1 LLEIKIN
8 AFHATIILNIAIYKL
23 KCILEDGLFCIFKG
37 KPMLKL
43 LKQGLSALFLGLLFA
58 GSALAADIQVITSG
72 AFAEAL
78 KTLVPEYEKQSPNK
92 VIISYGSS
100 MGTAPDSIPSR
111 LAKDEK
117 FDILILASPSLES
130 FIKSGA
136 VQPGTRVDLV
146 ASVMGAVVKAGAPKP
161 DISTMPGLKSALL
174 NAKSV
179 AYSASASGVYLST
192 ELFPKMGISEQMDKT
207 ARKIYSERVAS
218 VVARGEAEL
227 GFQQVSELLPIPG
240 VDFIGELPPEA
251 QKTVLFSAGITSN
264 VNNLIASRDLIA
276 FLASPKAAPTIQKAG
291 LKPVLPALPW

>member
-1 LLEIKIN
+1 MRKIFFAIFIIAVN
-8 AFHATIILNIAIYKL
+8 ALIVNFSYAV
-23 KCILEDGLFCIFKG
+23 
-37 KPMLKL
+37 
-43 LKQGLSALFLGLLFA
+43 
-58 GSALAADIQVITSG
+58 DIQIITSG

-78 KTLVPEYEKQSPNK
+78 KDLAPEYEKHSPNK

-100 MGTAPDSIPSR
+100 MGAAPDSIPSR
-111 LAKDEK
+111 LAKGEQ
-117 FDILILASPSLES
+117 FDVLILAAPALDG
-130 FIKSGA
+130 FIKNGV
-136 VQPGTRVDLV
+136 VQSGTRVDLV

-161 DISTMPGLKSALL
+161 DIATMGGLKSALL

-264 VNNLIASRDLIA
+264 TKNVNASKDLIE
-276 FLASPKAAPTIQKAG
+276 FLASKKAVPVIQKAG
-291 LKPVLPALPW
+291 LKPVLPVLPW

>member
-1 LLEIKIN
+1 
-8 AFHATIILNIAIYKL
+8 
-23 KCILEDGLFCIFKG
+23 
-37 KPMLKL
+37 MRKL
-43 LKQGLSALFLGLLFA
+43 LVASLIFVFNALCLG
-58 GSALAADIQVITSG
+58 SVYAADIQVITSG

-78 KTLVPEYEKQSPNK
+78 KDLVPVYEKQSPNK

-100 MGTAPDSIPSR
+100 MGAAPDSIPSR
-111 LAKDEK
+111 LTKGEQ
-117 FDILILASPSLES
+117 FDVLILASPALDG
-130 FIKSGA
+130 FIKSGV
-136 VQPGTRVDLV
+136 VQSGTRVDLV

-161 DISTMPGLKSALL
+161 DIRTMSGLKSALL

-218 VVARGEAEL
+218 VVARGEADL

-264 VNNLIASRDLIA
+264 VQNLTASKDLIA
-276 FLASPKAAPTIQKAG
+276 FLASAKAAPTIQKAG
-291 LKPVLPALPW
+291 LKPVLPTLPW

>member
-1 LLEIKIN
+1 MQNTLKRLL
-8 AFHATIILNIAIYKL
+8 
-23 KCILEDGLFCIFKG
+23 
-37 KPMLKL
+37 
-43 LKQGLSALFLGLLFA
+43 LSLLLFV
-58 GSALAADIQVITSG
+58 SLLSNVLAADIHVITSG

-78 KTLVPEYEKQSPNK
+78 KTLVPQYEKQSPHK
-92 VIISYGSS
+92 VLISYGSS
-100 MGTAPDSIPSR
+100 MGTASDSIPTR
-111 LAKDEK
+111 LGRGEK
-117 FDILILASPSLES
+117 FDVLILAGPALEG
-130 FIKSGA
+130 FIKSGD

-161 DISTMPGLKSALL
+161 DISTMAGLKQALL
-174 NAKSV
+174 DAKSV

-218 VVARGEAEL
+218 VVARGDAQL

-251 QKTVLFSAGITSN
+251 QKTVLFSAAITNNVSN
-264 VNNLIASRDLIA
+264 LNASRDLIA
-276 FLASPKAAPTIQKAG
+276 FLASPQAAPTIQKAG

>member
-1 LLEIKIN
+1 MRIMMKRLLLSLLLLASI
-8 AFHATIILNIAIYKL
+8 ATNT
-23 KCILEDGLFCIFKG
+23 F
-37 KPMLKL
+37 
-43 LKQGLSALFLGLLFA
+43 
-58 GSALAADIQVITSG
+58 AADIQVITSG

-78 KTLVPEYEKQSPNK
+78 KALVPEYEKQSPHK

-100 MGTAPDSIPSR
+100 MGAAPDSIPTR
-111 LAKDEK
+111 LGRGEK
-117 FDILILASPSLES
+117 FDVLILAGPALDG

-136 VQPGTRVDLV
+136 VQPGSRVDLV

-161 DISTMPGLKSALL
+161 DISTMAGLKQALL

-207 ARKIYSERVAS
+207 AKKIYSERVAS

-251 QKTVLFSAGITSN
+251 QKTVLFSAGITNN
-264 VNNLIASRDLIA
+264 VNSLEASRDLIA
-276 FLASPKAAPTIQKAG
+276 FLASPKAAPTIQRAG

>member
-1 LLEIKIN
+1 MKS
-8 AFHATIILNIAIYKL
+8 ILALIVS
-23 KCILEDGLFCIFKG
+23 LF
-37 KPMLKL
+37 
-43 LKQGLSALFLGLLFA
+43 FA
-58 GSALAADIQVITSG
+58 ASTLAAEIQVITSG

-100 MGTAPDSIPSR
+100 MGAAPDSIPSR
-111 LAKDEK
+111 LARDEK
-117 FDILILASPSLES
+117 FDVLILASPALDG

-146 ASVMGAVVKAGAPKP
+146 ASVMGAVVKAGAPRP
-161 DISTMPGLKSALL
+161 DIRTMAGLKSALL

-218 VVARGEAEL
+218 VVARGEADL

-240 VDFIGELPPEA
+240 VEFIGELPPEA

-264 VNNLIASRDLIA
+264 VSNLSASRDLIA

-291 LKPVLPALPW
+291 LKPILPALPW

>member
-1 LLEIKIN
+1 VQ
-8 AFHATIILNIAIYKL
+8 IIMKR
-23 KCILEDGLFCIFKG
+23 
-37 KPMLKL
+37 
-43 LKQGLSALFLGLLFA
+43 LFLSLLLLASIATNTFA
-58 GSALAADIQVITSG
+58 AEIHVITSG

-100 MGTAPDSIPSR
+100 MGAAHDSIPTR
-111 LAKDEK
+111 LGRGEK
-117 FDILILASPSLES
+117 FDLLFLAAPALEG

-161 DISTMPGLKSALL
+161 DISTMAGLKQALL

-207 ARKIYSERVAS
+207 ARKILSERVAS

-240 VDFIGELPPEA
+240 VEFIGELPPEA
-251 QKTVLFSAGITSN
+251 QKTVLFSAGITNNVSN
-264 VNNLIASRDLIA
+264 LNASRDLIA
-276 FLASPKAAPTIQKAG
+276 FLASPKAVPTIQKAG

>member
-1 LLEIKIN
+1 LINFIKEFFRAN
-8 AFHATIILNIAIYKL
+8 MTIHNPIK
-23 KCILEDGLFCIFKG
+23 K
-37 KPMLKL
+37 
-43 LKQGLSALFLGLLFA
+43 SALVFLASLFFV
-58 GSALAADIQVITSG
+58 SATFAADIQVITSG

-78 KTLVPEYEKQSPNK
+78 KALVPEYEKQSPNK

-100 MGTAPDSIPSR
+100 MGAAPDSIPTR
-111 LAKDEK
+111 LGRGEK
-117 FDILILASPSLES
+117 FDILILAGPALQD

-136 VQPGTRVDLV
+136 VQASSRVDLV
-146 ASVMGAVVKAGAPKP
+146 ASVMGGVVKAGAPKP
-161 DISTMPGLKSALL
+161 DISTMAGLKQALL

-207 ARKIYSERVAS
+207 AKKIYSERVAS
-218 VVARGEAEL
+218 VVARGDAEL

-251 QKTVLFSAGITSN
+251 QKTVLFSAGITNNVSN
-264 VNNLIASRDLIA
+264 LNASRDLIA

>member
-1 LLEIKIN
+1 LIN
-8 AFHATIILNIAIYKL
+8 IHITTFKANMTMQN
-23 KCILEDGLFCIFKG
+23 IFK
-37 KPMLKL
+37 K
-43 LKQGLSALFLGLLFA
+43 SAIIFLASLFFVGTTFA
-58 GSALAADIQVITSG
+58 AEIQVITSG

-78 KTLVPEYEKQSPNK
+78 KALVPEYEKQSPNK

-100 MGTAPDSIPSR
+100 MGAAPDSIPTR
-111 LAKDEK
+111 LGRGEK
-117 FDILILASPSLES
+117 FDVLILAAPALEG

-136 VQPGTRVDLV
+136 VQPSSRVDLV
-146 ASVMGAVVKAGAPKP
+146 ASVMGGVVKAGAPKP
-161 DISTMPGLKSALL
+161 DISTMAGLKQALL

-251 QKTVLFSAGITSN
+251 QKTVFFSAGITNN
-264 VNNLIASRDLIA
+264 VNNLGASRDLIA

>member
-1 LLEIKIN
+1 MRANELLSSFN
-8 AFHATIILNIAIYKL
+8 ATIILFHFKFMR
-23 KCILEDGLFCIFKG
+23 KLFCTSLI
-37 KPMLKL
+37 LAINVL
-43 LKQGLSALFLGLLFA
+43 LVSLSY
-58 GSALAADIQVITSG
+58 AADIQVITSG

-78 KTLVPEYEKQSPNK
+78 KDLAPEYEKQSPNK

-100 MGTAPDSIPSR
+100 MGAAPDSIPSR
-111 LAKDEK
+111 LARGEQ
-117 FDILILASPSLES
+117 FDVLILAAPALDG
-130 FIKSGA
+130 FVKSGT
-136 VQPGTRVDLV
+136 VQSGTKADLV

-161 DISTMPGLKSALL
+161 DISTMNGLKSALL

-192 ELFPKMGISEQMDKT
+192 ELFPKMGISEQMGKT

-218 VVARGEAEL
+218 VVARGDADL

-251 QKTVLFSAGITSN
+251 QKTVLFSAGITSDTQ
-264 VNNLIASRDLIA
+264 NLAASKDLIKY
-276 FLASPKAAPTIQKAG
+276 LASKKAVATIQKAG

>member
-1 LLEIKIN
+1 MQ
-8 AFHATIILNIAIYKL
+8 IIMKR
-23 KCILEDGLFCIFKG
+23 
-37 KPMLKL
+37 
-43 LKQGLSALFLGLLFA
+43 LFLSLLL
-58 GSALAADIQVITSG
+58 LAAIATNTFAAEIHVITSG

-100 MGTAPDSIPSR
+100 MGAAHDSIPTR
-111 LAKDEK
+111 LGRGEK
-117 FDILILASPSLES
+117 FDVLILASPALDG

-161 DISTMPGLKSALL
+161 DISTMASFKQALL
-174 NAKSV
+174 NAKTV
-179 AYSASASGVYLST
+179 AHSASASGVYLST
-192 ELFPKMGISEQMDKT
+192 ELFPKMAISEHMNRT
-207 ARKIYSERVAS
+207 ASMIHSERVAS

-240 VDFIGELPPEA
+240 VEFIGELPPEA
-251 QKTVLFSAGITSN
+251 QKTVLFSAGITNNVSN
-264 VNNLIASRDLIA
+264 LNASRDLIA